1 MSLVKINKQIT
12 TTTKKNT
19 EATPFMWN
27 QPGKFYGMG
36 ICKNSV

>member
-12 TTTKKNT
+12 KKKKNK